1 MRLDTTVS
9 GNFKRQLARS
19 VMMVLLSLGA
29 VNAYAQQGVLGFR
42 GQVVNPTCEVD
53 AALAVHLVEHT
64 RRGPVRPG
72 LEAKAGA
79 VANACMAQ
87 AVPVSTH
94 FQPLVEPDSQRGSES
109 RGVLTVTYQ

>member
-1 MRLDTTVS
+1 MQPDTTVS
-9 GNFKRQLARS
+9 GNLKRQLARS

-29 VNAYAQQGVLGFR
+29 VKVYAQQGVLGFR

-53 AALAVHLVEHT
+53 VALAAHLVEHT
-64 RRGPVRPG
+64 RRVPVRPG
-72 LEAKAGA
+72 PNVEAGV

-94 FQPLVEPDSQRGSES
+94 FQPLAEPDSQRVSES